1 MKRNEQQP
9 RGCAVDAETASIR
22 PLRAAD
28 LDEVAAIHCRAFPG
42 YPNVLL
48 GRRYVRSMLRWFAGE
63 EQGIAIGAFGTAERP
78 LGYVIGAPVDLVKK
92 LGRAL
97 LPAALVGFVTHPWL
111 VLHPRIRVTVTSRL
125 RDRFGERP
133 AYEMPTIPTPC
144 MGLFSIAVSTEA
156 HGRGVGK
163 RLMTAFEDDSRR
175 LAMRSMYLS
184 VFPENAAARK
194 MYAATGWQALDVPP
208 KPGDAMHYVKLLD
221 PQ

>member
-1 MKRNEQQP
+1 MSHTENA
-9 RGCAVDAETASIR
+9 AVADATATIR

-28 LDEVAAIHCRAFPG
+28 LDATADIHCAAFPG

-48 GRRYVRSMLRWFAGE
+48 GRRYVRSMLRWFVGE
-63 EQGIAIGAFGTAERP
+63 EQGVAIGAFDGVDRP
-78 LGYVIGAPVDLVKK
+78 LGYVIGAPVDLMTK
-92 LGRAL
+92 LSRAL
-97 LPAALVGFVTHPWL
+97 LPAALVGFITHPWL
-111 VLHPRIRVTVTSRL
+111 IFHPRIRVTIGSRL

-144 MGLFSIAVSTEA
+144 MGLFSIAVATAA

-163 RLMTAFEDDSRR
+163 RLMSAFEDASRR

-184 VFPENAAARK
+184 VFPENTAARRV
-194 MYAATGWQALDVPP
+194 YESTGWKALDVPP
-208 KPGDAMHYVKLLD
+208 KAGDAMHYLKVLD